1 MSDKQNNGGKSGSG
15 NSGRQ
20 EFRDGYSPKPTSE
33 SKSVSPPPKNP

>member
-1 MSDKQNNGGKSGSG
+1 MADKQNQGSTSGSG
-15 NSGRQ
+15 TGGRQ